1 MVSSLCL
8 HKIPSDGDHRIYIT
22 TVLSADSLTPL
33 TIVLQYTQMGLDLI
47 ANIMDIP
54 TGVDIF
60 KISLIVRDRIRILLF
75 SSREFERFHGFGYGG

>member
-60 KISLIVRDRIRILLF
+60 KISLIIQIDQNSFILI
-75 SSREFERFHGFGYGG
+75 REFERFHGFGYGG